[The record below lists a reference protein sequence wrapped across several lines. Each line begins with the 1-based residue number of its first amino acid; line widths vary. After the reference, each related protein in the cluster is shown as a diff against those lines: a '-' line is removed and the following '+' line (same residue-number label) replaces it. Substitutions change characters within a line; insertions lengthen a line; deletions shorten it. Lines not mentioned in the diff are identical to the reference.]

1 MLKAKIPQ
9 LGDLV
14 ADVWVSERHRR
25 EMEVTQNP
33 VEFGS
38 PVSDHAFVKAQS
50 LSVSFGVSNTPLVD
64 NDAFT
69 DIDRVDEARTKLY
82 ELQNSKTFLNVKTI
96 NGGEYNNM
104 LLTGI
109 GWTTDENNPHA
120 VIFDLDLEEVIIV
133 TTEQTEYQALP
144 AEPKTKKKTKP
155 TSKRGTRPK
164 KQLPKT
170 KRSSSRS
177 SKASNGSSST
187 SRNRTST
194 RDVSSSSKEQAKSV
208 SAEKQA
214 DSVRKT
220 DNRTYLKRITDGL

>member
-33 VEFGS
+33 IEFGS
-38 PVSDHAFVKAQS
+38 PVTDHAFVKAQS

-109 GWTTDENNPHA
+109 GWTTDEKNPHA

-144 AEPKTKKKTKP
+144 AEPKTEKKTKP
-155 TSKRGTRPK
+155 TTKRGTRPK

-170 KRSSSRS
+170 KKSSGG
-177 SKASNGSSST
+177 SKST

-194 RDVSSSSKEQAKSV
+194 RDVSSSSKEQAKSK

-214 DSVRKT
+214 ESVRKT
-220 DNRTYLKRITDGL
+220 DNRTYLKRIEDSL

>member
-38 PVSDHAFVKAQS
+38 PVTDHAFVKAQS
-50 LSVSFGVSNTPLVD
+50 LSVSFGVSNTPLVN

-109 GWTTDENNPHA
+109 GWTTDDTNPHA

-144 AEPKTKKKTKP
+144 AEKKTEKKTKP
-155 TSKRGTRPK
+155 TSKRGTKPK
-164 KQLPKT
+164 KKLETAT
-170 KRSSSRS
+170 KGR
-177 SKASNGSSST
+177 K
-187 SRNRTST
+187 RTST
-194 RDVSSSSKEQAKSV
+194 RDVSSSSKEQAK
-208 SAEKQA
+208 AAAAAKQ
-214 DSVRKT
+214 RGKI
-220 DNRTYLKRITDGL
+220 K

>member
-33 VEFGS
+33 VEYGA
-38 PVSDHAFVKAQS
+38 PVTDHAFVKAQS

-109 GWTTDENNPHA
+109 GWTTDDTNPHA

-144 AEPKTKKKTKP
+144 AEKKTEKKTKP
-155 TSKRGTRPK
+155 TSKRGTKPK
-164 KQLPKT
+164 KKLEGT
-170 KRSSSRS
+170 
-177 SKASNGSSST
+177 SKKKK
-187 SRNRTST
+187 RTST
-194 RDVSSSSKEQAKSV
+194 RDVSSSSKEQAKS
-208 SAEKQA
+208 AAATKQ
-214 DSVRKT
+214 RGKI
-220 DNRTYLKRITDGL
+220 K

>member
-1 MLKAKIPQ
+1 MLKATIPQ
-9 LGDLV
+9 LGDLI

-33 VEFGS
+33 VEYGA
-38 PVSDHAFVKAQS
+38 PVTDHSFVKPKN

-69 DIDRVDEARTKLY
+69 DIDRVEEARLKLY
-82 ELQNSKTFLNVKTI
+82 DLQDSSTFLNVKTI

-109 GWTTDENNPHA
+109 GWTTDDSNPHA

-144 AEPKTKKKTKP
+144 AEKKTEKKTKP
-155 TSKRGTRPK
+155 TSKRGTKPK
-164 KQLPKT
+164 KKLETDK
-170 KRSSSRS
+170 KGR
-177 SKASNGSSST
+177 K
-187 SRNRTST
+187 RTST
-194 RDVSSSSKEQAKSV
+194 RDVSSSSKEQAK
-208 SAEKQA
+208 AAAATKQ
-214 DSVRKT
+214 RGKI
-220 DNRTYLKRITDGL
+220 K

>member
-33 VEFGS
+33 IEFGS
-38 PVSDHAFVKAQS
+38 PVTDHAFVKAQS

-82 ELQNSKTFLNVKTI
+82 ELQNSKMFLNVKTI

-109 GWTTDENNPHA
+109 GWTTDEKNPHA
-120 VIFDLDLEEVIIV
+120 VIFDLDLEEVIIA

-144 AEPKTKKKTKP
+144 AEKKTEKKTKP
-155 TSKRGTRPK
+155 TTKRGTK
-164 KQLPKT
+164 SKSKLETAT
-170 KRSSSRS
+170 KGR
-177 SKASNGSSST
+177 K
-187 SRNRTST
+187 RTST
-194 RDVSSSSKEQAKSV
+194 RDVSSSSKEQAK
-208 SAEKQA
+208 AAAATKQ
-214 DSVRKT
+214 RGKI
-220 DNRTYLKRITDGL
+220 K

>member
-9 LGDLV
+9 LGDLF

-38 PVSDHAFVKAQS
+38 PVTDHAFVKAQS

-109 GWTTDENNPHA
+109 GWTTDDKNPHA
-120 VIFDLDLEEVIIV
+120 VIFDLDLEEVIVV

-144 AEPKTKKKTKP
+144 AEKKTEKKTKP
-155 TSKRGTRPK
+155 TSKRGTKPK
-164 KQLPKT
+164 KKLETDK
-170 KRSSSRS
+170 KGR
-177 SKASNGSSST
+177 K
-187 SRNRTST
+187 RTST
-194 RDVSSSSKEQAKSV
+194 RDVSSSSKEQAK
-208 SAEKQA
+208 AAAATKQ
-214 DSVRKT
+214 RGKI
-220 DNRTYLKRITDGL
+220 K

>member
-38 PVSDHAFVKAQS
+38 PVTDHAFVKAQS

-109 GWTTDENNPHA
+109 GWTTDEKNPHA

-144 AEPKTKKKTKP
+144 AEKKTEKKTKP
-155 TSKRGTRPK
+155 TTKRGTKPK
-164 KQLPKT
+164 KKLEKAT
-170 KRSSSRS
+170 KGR
-177 SKASNGSSST
+177 K
-187 SRNRTST
+187 RTST
-194 RDVSSSSKEQAKSV
+194 RDVSSSSKEQAK
-208 SAEKQA
+208 AAAATKQ
-214 DSVRKT
+214 RGKI
-220 DNRTYLKRITDGL
+220 K

>member
-33 VEFGS
+33 IEFGS
-38 PVSDHAFVKAQS
+38 PVTDHAFVKAQS

-109 GWTTDENNPHA
+109 GWTTDDKNPHA
-120 VIFDLDLEEVIIV
+120 VIFDLDLEEVIVV

-144 AEPKTKKKTKP
+144 AEKKTEKKTKP
-155 TSKRGTRPK
+155 TSKRGTKPK
-164 KQLPKT
+164 KKLETDK
-170 KRSSSRS
+170 KGR
-177 SKASNGSSST
+177 K
-187 SRNRTST
+187 RTST
-194 RDVSSSSKEQAKSV
+194 RDVSSSSKEQAK
-208 SAEKQA
+208 AAAATKH
-214 DSVRKT
+214 RGKI
-220 DNRTYLKRITDGL
+220 K